1 MHCKFIVQN
10 ELKIQRWGNTS
21 MDNNER
27 YVQYA
32 TGSASNTMCVVDI
45 GWRGLSAGL
54 VRTLLFFDKQI
65 RINRIYMSQSL
76 KVVELASDLKLLDE
90 EEI

>member
-1 MHCKFIVQN
+1 MRCEFVVQN
-10 ELKIQRWGNTS
+10 ELKIQRLGNTS

-32 TGSASNTMCVVDI
+32 TWSVSNTMWVVDI
-45 GWRGLSAGL
+45 GWRGLNAGF

-65 RINRIYMSQSL
+65 HVNGIHISHIFKS
-76 KVVELASDLKLLDE
+76 S
-90 EEI
+90 